1 MAEQQIYKNQDPGG
15 CQGTKK
21 QHGGARQW
29 SQIFFTSGSAI
40 CLVQMIQ
47 GRNVTVQLLYEI
59 IIDFLLPADR
69 FGNSFDQLSCS
80 ISKRSRAVKY
90 RGDKGISHVVKKQP
104 GGLDLNVIVG
114 VIILTSSG
122 QIILVLVT
130 VLSFGCNRN
139 IPFCLRIGSLHIIG

>member
-59 IIDFLLPADR
+59 IIDFLRTD
-69 FGNSFDQLSCS
+69 
-80 ISKRSRAVKY
+80 
-90 RGDKGISHVVKKQP
+90 
-104 GGLDLNVIVG
+104 
-114 VIILTSSG
+114 
-122 QIILVLVT
+122 LVT
-130 VLSFGCNRN
+130 VSISCPAASLREAEPLNTGVIKVLAMLSRS
-139 IPFCLRIGSLHIIG
+139 SLEAWILIL